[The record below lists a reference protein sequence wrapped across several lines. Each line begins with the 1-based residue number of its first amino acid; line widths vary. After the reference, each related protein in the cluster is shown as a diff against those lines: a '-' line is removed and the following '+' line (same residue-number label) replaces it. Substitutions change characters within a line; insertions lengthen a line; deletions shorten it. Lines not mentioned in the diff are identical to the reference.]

1 MDFDF
6 QANWSDMTTPP
17 LSAARYIVTD
27 GDVIVIAT
35 YLTESDGNNIWIFSG
50 LTESDSKT
58 FKVQSWMELPKPKH
72 KKIVPTTTV
81 NYENKTDG
89 NQ

>member
-6 QANWSDMTTPP
+6 QANWSDMTMPP
-17 LSAARYIVTD
+17 SSATRYIVTD

-35 YLTESDGNNIWIFSG
+35 YLTESNGNIWIFSG

-58 FKVQSWMELPKPKH
+58 FKVQSWMELPKPKP
-72 KKIVPTTTV
+72 KKFVPTPTV
-81 NYENKTDG
+81 NYENKTDR

>member
-6 QANWSDMTTPP
+6 QANWSEMTTLPP
-17 LSAARYIVTD
+17 SGTRCIVTD

-35 YLTESDGNNIWIFSG
+35 YLYEESGNIWIFSG
-50 LTESDSKT
+50 LTESDSNK
-58 FKVQSWMELPKPKH
+58 FRVQSWMELPKPK
-72 KKIVPTTTV
+72 KIVLPPV
-81 NYENKTDG
+81 IYENKTDR